1 MLPKTIRGPQTI
13 ATPQSA
19 GLMSAA
25 DKQKLNTIIDDTAD
39 STSTTST
46 WSAAKVAQELAAAVP
61 TSISDLT
68 DDSDFLTNTEFE
80 ALIGANSGL
89 ATLDSSGKVPS
100 SQLPSYVDDVLEY
113 SDSTN
118 FPATGESSKIY
129 VDTTSNK
136 TYRWGGSEYVEI
148 SESLALG
155 ETESTA
161 YRGDRGKVAYD
172 HATAKGSAYTSGLYK
187 ITTNAE
193 GHVTA
198 AETVTKADIT
208 GLGIPAQD
216 TTYQSLAAA
225 ENGTDVSLVSTGE
238 KYVWNSK
245 ASGDHTHLYA
255 GSSSAGG
262 AATNVNVTATAHPSS
277 GSKNYYFFSGE
288 GTATGS
294 KSTLLFTDFF
304 LYRATESQYLN
315 LSANGITGGITFRT
329 KGATNNGYGDLVS
342 AACSAHRIWT
352 LPDTTGT
359 IALTSSDITGT
370 AAKATA
376 DADGNTISSTYLK
389 LSGGTVTGATT
400 IKNILTLYRESSTTD
415 NAPAG
420 ILFSVKD
427 TTTGSS
433 YAESSYIY
441 AYQDHGST
449 STGLNMVICPG
460 GNLFIGSGEGPASLY
475 PTYKASTAEN
485 LFITADGTVYMY
497 ANAQTIA
504 NRIGFAV
511 STAGAIV
518 PQKAEAA
525 NNNVQNIG
533 ASNNKWANVYA
544 TTFNG
549 ALSGNAT
556 TATSLASSGT
566 SAQFY
571 RGDQTWTNILLGPL
585 KIGASDVKADSGY
598 ATDNIGMNNYI
609 AFYGVNGDA
618 PGSYTHTFIGERIY
632 GSKTTANEQSELL
645 LFHGND
651 VVGTS
656 GPDRIRAFAG
666 AFRVDTF
673 TSATSGAWP
682 AVGESGNA
690 IQALNIDGTNGIVLG
705 NTTARSNGV
714 NQTTIHGHVVI
725 NGSYNTNNSYSEGLR
740 INKSSDNWA
749 IVQLGG
755 AAGSTTGTAE
765 GQYLFG
771 VNGDGYGFWSHNGS
785 NSATARIQGH
795 KNNGWSIRPRL
806 YVNTDCGTD
815 YNLSINGSTNS
826 TTYTV
831 DDKIRL
837 EYNSTDQS
845 LDFVFI

>member
-118 FPATGESSKIY
+118 FPATGEASKIY

-155 ETESTA
+155 ETDSTA

-172 HATAKGSAYTSGLYK
+172 HAAAKGSAYTSGLYK

-198 AETVTKADIT
+198 AEAVTKTDIT

-245 ASGDHTHLYA
+245 ASGDHTHSYA
-255 GSSSAGG
+255 GSESVGG

-342 AACSAHRIWT
+342 TACSAHRIWT

-376 DADGNTISSTYLK
+376 DADGNTISSSYLK
-389 LSGGTVTGATT
+389 LSGGTMTGQLIVKGTAANNPIITRGITGSDGNGNTGDLHLNWNGGLVLLSDGGQIIADNGTLKATKML
-400 IKNILTLYRESSTTD
+400 IYQSSTTTD
-415 NAPAG
+415 NLGAMLA
-420 ILFSVKD
+420 FSNKD
-427 TTTGSS
+427 TTINREQNV
-433 YAESSYIY
+433 AYIA
-441 AYQDHGST
+441 AYNTHANNNDGMN
-449 STGLNMVICPG
+449 LVIRSG
-460 GNLFIGSGEGPASLY
+460 GAVFIGGGESPSSLY
-475 PTYKASTAEN
+475 ALKTATTEES
-485 LFITADGTVYMY
+485 LYLTADGTLYAY

-504 NRIGFAV
+504 NRIGFAIT
-511 STAGAIV
+511 SAGAIV
-518 PQKAEAA
+518 PYKAEAA
-525 NNNVQNIG
+525 NNNVQDIG
-533 ASNNKWANVYA
+533 ASDNKWANVYA

-549 ALSGNAT
+549 ALSGNADTAT
-556 TATSLASSGT
+556 TADKLTGFSGRSSSMTWGNQTGSVITCFSSASG
-566 SAQFY
+566 
-571 RGDQTWTNILLGPL
+571 GGLGFRDNNP
-585 KIGASDVKADSGY
+585 ASKQLSM
-598 ATDNIGMNNYI
+598 T
-609 AFYGVNGDA
+609 
-618 PGSYTHTFIGERIY
+618 
-632 GSKTTANEQSELL
+632 
-645 LFHGND
+645 
-651 VVGTS
+651 
-656 GPDRIRAFAG
+656 
-666 AFRVDTF
+666 
-673 TSATSGAWP
+673 
-682 AVGESGNA
+682 
-690 IQALNIDGTNGIVLG
+690 IDGTIYIKEGGVDIGTAVKSFSVSG
-705 NTTARSNGV
+705 TTV
-714 NQTTIHGHVVI
+714 TYTTLWGGTGTFTTQDKQV
-725 NGSYNTNNSYSEGLR
+725 YQ
-740 INKSSDNWA
+740 SS
-749 IVQLGG
+749 
-755 AAGSTTGTAE
+755 STTTDWRKLLLGEQHMAAMSEAVSTHTSQAYTNENIEAQPSTGTLAATIFRV
-765 GQYLFG
+765 GQHVDLKY
-771 VNGDGYGFWSHNGS
+771 N
-785 NSATARIQGH
+785 
-795 KNNGWSIRPRL
+795 
-806 YVNTDCGTD
+806 NTD
-815 YNLSINGSTNS
+815 
-826 TTYTV
+826 
-831 DDKIRL
+831 
-837 EYNSTDQS
+837 ES
-845 LDFVFI
+845 LDFVFV